1 MTKKIEDVTFTP
13 TTMIKLV
20 KAYNTAELKGTAA
33 RETRYTVMFAADIRH
48 TDTAKRT
55 TRLANDEWEALCHS
69 IKVSQKGEMGR
80 VAKLSKEEYKAEKAA
95 MTEADGKVFAKL
107 RQASSQAVGSIMRDI
122 GVALLRLDTDEEKA
136 RVQSLKD
143 AKKSE
148 AEEAEEAGT
157 EEAKTMQEKIIVQ
170 LTNTVAIMEGNDAPD
185 GFDFV
190 ALQGAIG
197 EALEIMG
204 VKLRNF

>member
-1 MTKKIEDVTFTP
+1 MTKKIEAVTFTP

-55 TRLANDEWEALCHS
+55 TRLANDEWDALCHS

-148 AEEAEEAGT
+148 AETEEAGT
-157 EEAKTMQEKIIVQ
+157 EEAGKSGRDKIIAQLATVQ
-170 LTNTVAIMEGNDAPD
+170 LIMQGDDDPQYPVLD
-185 GFDFV
+185 LQL
-190 ALQGAIG
+190 ALGAV
-197 EALEIMG
+197 LELLG
-204 VKLRNF
+204 